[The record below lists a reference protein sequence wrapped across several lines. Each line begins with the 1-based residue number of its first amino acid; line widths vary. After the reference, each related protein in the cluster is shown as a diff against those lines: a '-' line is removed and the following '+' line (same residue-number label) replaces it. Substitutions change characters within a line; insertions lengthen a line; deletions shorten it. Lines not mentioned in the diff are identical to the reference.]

1 MIESDMHLV
10 QAPLYRVKNKGW
22 HCDYTEA
29 LQFCGNELNWDPAA
43 IMGIISFCYTSG
55 NRTLLTEI
63 ERKPWLSELNGDSDP
78 ILKKIP
84 KGSESVGVLNQLA
97 TLNASS
103 SQRQLAI
110 VFLQHSIIKQ
120 WKDTYF
126 WSLYLSFHAY
136 LEMSDVVM
144 PVIADRINTLVK
156 IMDIVKKQRN
166 DEINVPEQIEKE
178 LQEWLKEREAMKKAF
193 KQYGV

>member
-1 MIESDMHLV
+1 MREDLKELTEKINETIDIKFNPIIELSSLLRKWASESLERDEE
-10 QAPLYRVKNKGW
+10 VKN
-22 HCDYTEA
+22 
-29 LQFCGNELNWDPAA
+29 
-43 IMGIISFCYTSG
+43 
-55 NRTLLTEI
+55 
-63 ERKPWLSELNGDSDP
+63 

-84 KGSESVGVLNQLA
+84 KDTDSFGVLNLLA

-110 VFLQHSIIKQ
+110 VSLQHSIIKQ
-120 WKDTYF
+120 LKDTYF
-126 WSLYLSFHAY
+126 LSLYLPFHAY